1 MERESV
7 IESYL
12 RKQAKYNDFLCY
24 KFVSPA
30 NDGVPDRV
38 LIGHGRTIFVET
50 KAPGKKPRKLQ
61 ERVFQRMRDHGA
73 YVFVMDTKDEID
85 RFFGS
90 FESILNIKTESD
102 VKI

>member
-1 MERESV
+1 MGKESV

-12 RKQAKYNDFLCY
+12 RKQAKSNDFLCY

-38 LIGHGRTIFVET
+38 LIGHGQTIFVET
-50 KAPGKKPRKLQ
+50 KAPGEKPRKLQ

-73 YVFVMDTKDEID
+73 DVFVLDTKDKID
-85 RFFGS
+85 DFFKN
-90 FESILNIKTESD
+90 ILNKK
-102 VKI
+102 VM